1 MLIALTAT
9 VLAAA
14 VLGPGSGVASAR
26 ARAAKQVCS
35 AQERGSCPATG
46 ARARARRGTAGY
58 ARHGS
63 AGAVARR
70 GAAAPALRHS
80 AAKAR
85 HLNARRAATA
95 RETGSSQAAA
105 LARVLATPCANTQ
118 LMPEAANLG
127 LLRQAVLCLVNQKRA
142 QNGELPLA
150 EDAKLDAAAESHN
163 QDMVAAGYFEH
174 VSPSGETPVDRV
186 RASGYLPTGPAGYV
200 IGENLAWGTLS
211 LATPQAIV
219 AAWIASP
226 GHLANIL
233 ESQYRD
239 TGIAITP
246 AVPRGLADGVAG
258 ATYAQEFG
266 VIAN

>member
-1 MLIALTAT
+1 

-14 VLGPGSGVASAR
+14 VLGPAAGVASAGGKG
-26 ARAAKQVCS
+26 AKPLCS
-35 AQERGSCPATG
+35 THQNGRCPAAG

-70 GAAAPALRHS
+70 GAAPALRHS

-85 HLNARRAATA
+85 RVNARRAATP

-105 LARVLATPCANTQ
+105 LARVLATPCENTQ
-118 LMPEAANLG
+118 LMPEPANLV
-127 LLRQAVLCLVNQKRA
+127 LIRQAVLCLVNQKRA

-150 EDAKLDAAAESHN
+150 EDARLDAAAESHN
-163 QDMVAAGYFEH
+163 QDMIAAGYFEH
-174 VSPSGETPVDRV
+174 VSPSGETPVDRA

-239 TGIAITP
+239 TGIAIAA

-266 VIAN
+266 VITN